1 MVIIYGLVGGFKH
14 VLFSIW
20 YIWDNPSQPDGDF
33 AKIVSG
39 DGDPLFSWAAPGD
52 GVMDRAQAGHEQMEP
67 VLDREDTYA
76 FRMHF
81 ANWP

>member
-1 MVIIYGLVGGFKH
+1 MVMLPRSFLEMVIPFFHGL
-14 VLFSIW
+14 L
-20 YIWDNPSQPDGDF
+20 
-33 AKIVSG
+33 
-39 DGDPLFSWAAPGD
+39 LEMESWTA
-52 GVMDRAQAGHEQMEP
+52 AQAGHEQMEP

>member
-1 MVIIYGLVGGFKH
+1 MVWLVVSNMFYFPYDIYGIILANQMVMLPRSFLEMVIPFFHGL
-14 VLFSIW
+14 L
-20 YIWDNPSQPDGDF
+20 
-33 AKIVSG
+33 
-39 DGDPLFSWAAPGD
+39 LEMESWTA
-52 GVMDRAQAGHEQMEP
+52 AQAGHEQMEP